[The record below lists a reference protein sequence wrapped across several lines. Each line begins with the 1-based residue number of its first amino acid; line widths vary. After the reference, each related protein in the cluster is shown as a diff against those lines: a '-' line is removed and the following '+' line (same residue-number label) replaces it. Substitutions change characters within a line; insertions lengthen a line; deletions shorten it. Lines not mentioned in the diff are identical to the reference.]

1 MSRAKLIKE
10 GLKRI
15 RKVPGAIKNIAKA
28 QKTAKIPAG
37 GRGAKGRKFRRDA
50 AKVGTGAAAG
60 AAAVSIPTKKPKSK
74 VQRKAP
80 SVTRDGRGPLR
91 QKPGDRGAGTRD
103 KPLKLSQVMNK
114 RGTVYS
120 GKLGDFMKK
129 RNEPGAKS
137 KTQEMIE
144 KRKREGKMGGGMM
157 KKRMKRGG
165 MAKKKRVKAMGG
177 GAMKKRMKRGGRAM
191 KRGGGMMKPKMMG
204 GGMMKKRMKRGG
216 RAK

>member
-177 GAMKKRMKRGGRAM
+177 GMMKKRMKRGGRAM